1 MRELSKEDIRGNR
14 VNNLKQYYVLDYL
27 KKNIDISSFKIY
39 LDKNDNI
46 VILIKTMTLYIF
58 VMISLKNKLFIVIS

>member
-14 VNNLKQYYVLDYL
+14 VDNLKQYYILDYL
-27 KKNIDISSFKIY
+27 KKNVNVDSFKIY

-46 VILIKTMTLYIF
+46 VILIKTMILYIF
-58 VMISLKNKLFIVIS
+58 IIINLKEKLFIVIS

>member
-46 VILIKTMTLYIF
+46 VILIKTMILYIF
-58 VMISLKNKLFIVIS
+58 IMINLKEKLFIVIS